1 MTLVAV
7 LPALG
12 STQVSLEA
20 ELHGEQLTG
29 CDIFVKGLNPFLG
42 NIDWLIPDGFSIMGF
57 HHHEACVGKLVRC
70 YLENFEEI
78 GMILEKTIGVPWM

>member
-1 MTLVAV
+1 
-7 LPALG
+7 
-12 STQVSLEA
+12 
-20 ELHGEQLTG
+20 
-29 CDIFVKGLNPFLG
+29 
-42 NIDWLIPDGFSIMGF
+42 MGF